1 MKPETHGAGGKG
13 GSMKRTLT
21 VTFDEEE
28 WAMFDRADAS
38 LKNWFSETFNR
49 RWRQWL
55 IRRAVYAVARE
66 MAQQHEIVLPIAVTL
81 RTETRGETDERCG
94 WTGKESIF
102 AGARAFVPVHAR
114 ISPEAEAV
122 FRQWNESVFK
132 GDAKSI
138 DGAVGWLLNYVA
150 AHLDQFRPNFE
161 KFADYCAAEGLDQS
175 KCLASICARR
185 LAGASKD
192 DAEN

>member
-1 MKPETHGAGGKG
+1 MKAKEPKVRHVFSYNFTQIEAEQIEQAVKILGRGGWTQFLNEREA
-13 GSMKRTLT
+13 KRTL
-21 VTFDEEE
+21 FK
-28 WAMFDRADAS
+28 WAV
-38 LKNWFSETFNR
+38 L
-49 RWRQWL
+49 
-55 IRRAVYAVARE
+55 AVARAVVAYDG
-66 MAQQHEIVLPIAVTL
+66 MPIPLATEL
-81 RTETRGETDERCG
+81 RHETRGETDERCG

-102 AGARAFVPVHAR
+102 AGARARFVPVHAR

-122 FRQWNESVFK
+122 FRQWNESVFE
-132 GDAKSI
+132 AESESI

-192 DAEN
+192 DVEN